1 MINNDIE
8 LSYHDKVI
16 DEIVEMLKANLLIQY
31 NHNKDSLINLRD
43 YCKDK
48 EEDKYDY
55 LPYQQLLFFTEEALA
70 DLINT
75 PFLYDFRPLD

>member
-1 MINNDIE
+1 MKNDIE
-8 LSYHDKVI
+8 LCYHDKVI
-16 DEIVEMLKANLLIQY
+16 DEIVEMLKTNLLIQY

-48 EEDKYDY
+48 ENDKYDY